1 MTVFLGSAPIST
13 ASAPAPA
20 CGGARSGARSGAEG
34 PSSSAIRSRRLG
46 HGARLRAARRRHG
59 SGPCPSRFGVVAESW
74 KDASPMGAPLILA
87 TFLVTVALLLA
98 PERPEAQEAIC
109 NRHAGV
115 EACRVW

>member
-1 MTVFLGSAPIST
+1 VTVFLGSVPIST
-13 ASAPAPA
+13 ASAPAS
-20 CGGARSGARSGAEG
+20 RSC
-34 PSSSAIRSRRLG
+34 RLG
-46 HGARLRAARRRHG
+46 HGARLQSARSRNG

-74 KDASPMGAPLILA
+74 KDSSPMGAPLFLA
-87 TFLVTVALLLA
+87 AFLVTVALLLA

>member
-20 CGGARSGARSGAEG
+20 PARSGATGGAG
-34 PSSSAIRSRRLG
+34 TPSSPAIRSRHLG
-46 HGARLRAARRRHG
+46 HGSRLRSARRRHG

-74 KDASPMGAPLILA
+74 KDASPMGAPLVLA
-87 TFLVTVALLLA
+87 AFLVTVALLLA

>member
-13 ASAPAPA
+13 ASAPA
-20 CGGARSGARSGAEG
+20 CGGAPSGAEG
-34 PSSSAIRSRRLG
+34 PSSPASRSRRLG
-46 HGARLRAARRRHG
+46 HGARLQSARRRPG

-74 KDASPMGAPLILA
+74 KDASPMGAPLVLA
-87 TFLVTVALLLA
+87 AFLVTVALLLA

>member
-1 MTVFLGSAPIST
+1 VTVFLGSAPIST
-13 ASAPAPA
+13 ASAPA
-20 CGGARSGARSGAEG
+20 CGGAPSGAEG
-34 PSSSAIRSRRLG
+34 PSSPASRSRRLG
-46 HGARLRAARRRHG
+46 HGARLQSARRRPG

-74 KDASPMGAPLILA
+74 KDASPMGAPLFLA
-87 TFLVTVALLLA
+87 AFLVTVALLLA

>member
-20 CGGARSGARSGAEG
+20 CGGAPSGADG
-34 PSSSAIRSRRLG
+34 PSSPAIRSRRLG
-46 HGARLRAARRRHG
+46 HGARLQSARRRPG

-74 KDASPMGAPLILA
+74 KDASPMGAPLFLA
-87 TFLVTVALLLA
+87 AFLVTVALLLA

>member
-13 ASAPAPA
+13 ASAPA
-20 CGGARSGARSGAEG
+20 S
-34 PSSSAIRSRRLG
+34 RSRRLG
-46 HGARLRAARRRHG
+46 HGARLQSVRSRHG

-74 KDASPMGAPLILA
+74 KDASAMGAPLVLVA
-87 TFLVTVALLLA
+87 FLVTVALLLA

-109 NRHAGV
+109 KRHAGV

>member
-13 ASAPAPA
+13 ASTPAPA
-20 CGGARSGARSGAEG
+20 CGGALSGAQG
-34 PSSSAIRSRRLG
+34 PSAPAIRSRRLG
-46 HGARLRAARRRHG
+46 HGARLQSARSRHG

-74 KDASPMGAPLILA
+74 KDASPMGAPLLLA
-87 TFLVTVALLLA
+87 ALLVTVSLWLA

-109 NRHAGV
+109 KRHAGV